1 MIVVGGFN
9 SSVDKLA
16 DIDRLEAGTV
26 VRLRNVR
33 SSPGG
38 KGAHVALAC
47 ATLGEPATLVG
58 PIDEGHRKEFDRVL
72 SRAGVA
78 FASVQ
83 IEESIRTCLAL
94 SDADGRTSELLEP
107 GPVVPPDAAAAL
119 ADRFISESRAAD
131 IAVLSGSL
139 PSGFDSETYA
149 RLIQAAGCRVLLD
162 ASGDLLAASLAARP
176 FAVKPNRDE
185 AARLVGFSVDTWK
198 AAARAAAAIAAR
210 GPEIVIVSLGADGAV
225 AHVSGRPC
233 RIHAP
238 TVNVRNAVGAGDCL
252 LGGFAVGLVR
262 GWPPEECV
270 RVGVACGS
278 AKAVHPETGILR
290 AADVEQLLPSVAI
303 EWV

>member
-1 MIVVGGFN
+1 VIVVGGFN
-9 SSVDKLA
+9 SSIDKLA

-26 VRLRNVR
+26 MRLRNVR

-58 PIDEGHRKEFDRVL
+58 LIDQRHRSDFDRVL
-72 SRAGVA
+72 SRAGVT
-78 FASVQ
+78 FAA
-83 IEESIRTCLAL
+83 IEIAESIRTCLAL

-107 GPVVPPDAAAAL
+107 GPLVPPDVAASL
-119 ADRFISESRAAD
+119 GGRFIAESRSAD

-139 PSGFDSETYA
+139 PSGVDSETYA
-149 RLIQAAGCRVLLD
+149 RLIR

-185 AARLVGFSVDTWK
+185 AARLVGFSVDTCG
-198 AAARAAAAIAAR
+198 AASRAAAAIAAR

-225 AHVSGRPC
+225 AHVAGRAC
-233 RIHAP
+233 RVHAP
-238 TVNVRNAVGAGDCL
+238 TVDVRNAVGAGDCL
-252 LGGFAVGLVR
+252 LAGFAVGLVR
-262 GWPPEECV
+262 GWPLEECV
-270 RVGVACGS
+270 RAGVACGS
-278 AKAVHPETGILR
+278 AKAVHPDTGILR
-290 AADVEQLLPSVAI
+290 AADVDRLLPSVAI

>member
-9 SSVDKLA
+9 SSIDKLA

-26 VRLRNVR
+26 MRLRNVR

-58 PIDEGHRKEFDRVL
+58 LIDQRHRSDFDRVL

-78 FASVQ
+78 FASIE

-94 SDADGRTSELLEP
+94 SDTDGRTSELLEP
-107 GPVVPPDAAAAL
+107 GPLVPPDVAASL
-119 ADRFISESRAAD
+119 TDRFIAESRAAG

-139 PSGFDSETYA
+139 PSGFGSETYA
-149 RLIQAAGCRVLLD
+149 RLIRAAGCRVLLD

-185 AARLVGFSVDTWK
+185 AARLVGFRVDSWE
-198 AAARAAAAIAAR
+198 AAGRAAAAIAAQ

-225 AHVSGRPC
+225 AHVSGRAC
-233 RIHAP
+233 RIQAP
-238 TVNVRNAVGAGDCL
+238 TVDVRNAVGAGDCL
-252 LGGFAVGLVR
+252 LAGFAVGLVR
-262 GWPPEECV
+262 GWPLEECV
-270 RVGVACGS
+270 RAGVACGS
-278 AKAVHPETGILR
+278 AKAVHPDTGTLR
-290 AADVEQLLPSVAI
+290 AADVDRLLPSVAI